1 MKYVSFVCLFI
12 YLSSFVPSK
21 CAEELNRQTLTRSI
35 IHYGDTAMFGR
46 LHEKLNGRQCIRVMF
61 IGGSVTHGHGL
72 PNGSMP
78 YPMLFKRALRSA
90 FPCKGYHNITVA
102 SKGATAT
109 DFWIDYLV
117 GRQEVLLADLDL
129 VVVDTAMND
138 IHELVMR
145 AGRGAA
151 DPNAFIRSHT
161 EILMSMILQESDR
174 VKGVH
179 AATPSS
185 AADCT
190 NESNYTR
197 KWTGAAAIWL
207 GTSTRRTSV
216 WRGPLPRSTD
226 AVHVQ
231 LPVAMT
237 HGVPYISIID
247 GLGPFSST
255 SSQQW
260 MKNKWYSEPV
270 KDMHPGPWGHKALA
284 KALVHFLDEQARYL
298 RQLPWQQD
306 IYSPVYCPR
315 APAFVAQNTIDM
327 YLDMTPL
334 HIPTVYLQ
342 ETKPRMSRCRD
353 WTIKSDVLG
362 KPGLI
367 SWKAGAQCT
376 IFALPA
382 EVVRHP
388 VEAGEV
394 HVLVLKSYEHMG
406 WLRVT
411 VAAVPAAS
419 ADGSDKKTKC
429 ILNSG
434 NVNDSSAG
442 NASSSATGSWSSGS
456 TILGSRD
463 IDCLWEEQVSE
474 ARMEVVQITKPPHN
488 ATLGE
493 DFCLAFSFEVLGSD
507 RAENKVKII
516 GFTVF

>member
-1 MKYVSFVCLFI
+1 MKYVSVVCIFI
-12 YLSSFVPSK
+12 FIGSFRPSK
-21 CAEELNRQTLTRSI
+21 CAEKVNRLTLTKSI
-35 IHYGDTAMFGR
+35 IHHGDTAMFGR
-46 LHEKLNGRQCIRVMF
+46 LHEKLHGKHCIRVMF

-78 YPMLFKRALRSA
+78 YPVLFKKELSSA
-90 FPCKGYHNITVA
+90 FPCKGRHNITVA
-102 SKGATAT
+102 SKGAIAT

-117 GRQEVLLADLDL
+117 GRQEVLLADFDL

-138 IHELVMR
+138 VHELVMH

-151 DPNAFIRSHT
+151 DPNAFIRTQT
-161 EILMSMILQESDR
+161 EILMSMILQESHR
-174 VKGVH
+174 VNDLNDP
-179 AATPSS
+179 TPSS
-185 AADCT
+185 AAACT
-190 NESNYTR
+190 KESNYTR
-197 KWTGAAAIWL
+197 IWTGVAAIWL

-216 WRGPLPRSTD
+216 WRGPLPRTTD

-260 MKNKWYSEPV
+260 LKNNWYVEPV
-270 KDMHPGPWGHKALA
+270 KDVHPGRWGHQALA
-284 KALVHFLDEQARYL
+284 KALVHFLTEQHLYL
-298 RQLPWQQD
+298 TQLPWQQD

-315 APAFVAQNTIDM
+315 PPTFIDPNTLDM
-327 YLDMTPL
+327 YLDMSPL

-342 ETKPRMSRCRD
+342 ATKPRMSRCGD

-367 SWKAGAQCT
+367 SLKVGARCA
-376 IFALPA
+376 IFAFPA

-388 VEAGEV
+388 VEVGEV
-394 HVLVLKSYEHMG
+394 HVLMLKSYEHMG
-406 WLRVT
+406 WLRVI

-419 ADGSDKKTKC
+419 ADGSDEKTKC
-429 ILNSG
+429 ILNSING
-434 NVNDSSAG
+434 NGSSMSNANSSAM
-442 NASSSATGSWSSGS
+442 GSWSSGS

-463 IDCLWEEQVSE
+463 IDCLWDERVSE

-488 ATLGE
+488 DTSGQ
-493 DFCLAFSFEVLGSD
+493 DFCLAFMFEVLGSD
-507 RAENKVKII
+507 RAENKVKIL
-516 GFTVF
+516 GVTVF